1 MSAKDNQ
8 PPRIDNQPPLRI
20 VEVVLPDRL
29 KELEDLVPFDPTIV
43 DEDRRSRDDNSWRW
57 N

>member
-8 PPRIDNQPPLRI
+8 PPRIDQLPTLQI
-20 VEVVLPDRL
+20 VDVEVPDRL
-29 KELEDLVPFDPTIV
+29 KELEDLVPLDPTIV
-43 DEDRRSRDDNSWRW
+43 DEDRRSRNDDDWRW